1 MRISEASAAALEW
14 PAFCRLLGALAETEL
29 GRRRAEQLRP
39 TADAEALAARRQ
51 ATEEASRLL
60 ADGALVPPL
69 GEGVEALVPRLR
81 SGHPPLAGAE
91 ILQLAA
97 VLRAGVAVRDRIAA
111 ADPPLSALAA
121 LAAPL
126 SDPQPLIRRIERTL
140 DRRGAVRDD
149 ASPQLVALR
158 GRIQRARDELYGE
171 LGAVSA
177 RHREL
182 LTEETVP
189 LRGGRLMLMLNAG
202 ARGRIA
208 GLVHGRSASGQSY
221 YFEPLEVVEANN
233 TLQGAV
239 EEDEAERQRL
249 FAALLAD
256 LVAEA
261 AALERWVALLGLLD
275 YLQAVER
282 YARLAGARLAEVAS
296 PGVLRLV
303 AARHPLLDPRLAELR
318 ERALG
323 SAGHRGELVP
333 LDLELG
339 GERRVLVVTGPNA
352 GGKTVALKC
361 AGLLVVAAQSG
372 LPVPAAA
379 GSALPCCEALVAV
392 VGDEQDLLAD
402 RSTFS
407 GRLLR
412 LGEVWEA
419 RSPASLL
426 LVDELGSG
434 TDPEE
439 GAALA
444 VALLEGLV
452 ATRGL
457 AVVTTH
463 LVRLAAAALEQPGA
477 GCAAMEFEPE
487 SGRPTYR
494 LLSGP
499 PGGSEALALA
509 RRLGL
514 PRAWL
519 TRAEALLSPAQ
530 RDLRRLLAEVE
541 RSRQE
546 LATALRRA
554 QEEELAAAAAR
565 TRLEAEQ
572 QRLATERRE
581 LASGLARDLESFRR
595 TTRARLA
602 EEVERLRSEWE
613 AGRRRELA
621 ERATARLFEGAPRL
635 EIPAAPAAGAVR
647 EGERVVHRSLG
658 WSGRLERL
666 TDGTAEVSVGGK
678 RLRCDAADL
687 APAGGTAA
695 SRPRRVEVSE
705 PPRPDCPR
713 QLDLI
718 GERVEPALTAVD
730 EYLDRA
736 ARAGLSEVRLIH
748 GHGTGRLRQALRE
761 HLRGHPLAVS
771 WRPGDESEGGN
782 GATMVSLGR

>member
-14 PAFCRLLGALAETEL
+14 PSFRRLLGALAETEL
-29 GRRRAEQLRP
+29 GRRRAEELAP
-39 TADAEALAARRQ
+39 AGDLEALRARRQ
-51 ATEEASRLL
+51 VYEEASRLL
-60 ADGALVPPL
+60 ADGPLVPAL
-69 GEGVEALVPRLR
+69 GEGIGAIVPRLR
-81 SGHPPLAGAE
+81 SGHPPLAGGE

-97 VLRAGVAVRDRIAA
+97 ALRAADAA
-111 ADPPLSALAA
+111 RERLEEAEPPVPALAA

-126 SDPQPLIRRIERTL
+126 PDPRPLIRRIERTL
-140 DRRGAVRDD
+140 DRRGSVRDD

-158 GRIQRARDELYGE
+158 GRIQRSREELYGE
-171 LGAVSA
+171 LGGVRA

-189 LRGGRLMLMLNAG
+189 LRGGRLMLLLHAG
-202 ARGRIA
+202 ARGRIP
-208 GLVHGRSASGQSY
+208 GLVHGRSASGQSF

-249 FAALLAD
+249 FAELLAD
-256 LVAEA
+256 LA
-261 AALERWVALLGLLD
+261 ADAPALERWVALVGLLD

-282 YARLAGARLAEVAS
+282 FARLSGARLAEVAR
-296 PGVLRLV
+296 PGELRLH
-303 AARHPLLDPRLAELR
+303 AARHPLLDPRLAEVR

-323 SAGHRGELVP
+323 NAGHRGELVP

-339 GERRVLVVTGPNA
+339 GERRALVVTGPNA

-361 AGLLVVAAQSG
+361 AGLLALAAQSG
-372 LPVPAAA
+372 LPVPAAP
-379 GSALPCCEALVAV
+379 GSALPCCDSLVAV

-407 GRLLR
+407 GRLMR

-419 RSPASLL
+419 RSPAGLA

-452 ATRGL
+452 VSRGL

-463 LVRLAAAALEQPGA
+463 LVRLAAAALELPGA
-477 GCAAMEFEPE
+477 GCAAMEFEPA
-487 SGRPTYR
+487 SGRPTFR
-494 LLSGP
+494 LLPGP

-514 PRAWL
+514 PASWL
-519 TRAEALLSPAQ
+519 ARAEALLSPEQ

-541 RSRQE
+541 RTRQE
-546 LATALRRA
+546 LAAA
-554 QEEELAAAAAR
+554 LAAAREEGRAAER
-565 TRLEAEQ
+565 QRERLEAE
-572 QRLATERRE
+572 RAALAAERRE
-581 LASGLARDLESFRR
+581 LAAGLRRDLESFRR
-595 TTRARLA
+595 ATQARLGA
-602 EEVERLRSEWE
+602 EVERLRTEWE
-613 AGRRRELA
+613 EGRRRGLA
-621 ERATARLFEGAPRL
+621 ERAAARLFAEAPRL
-635 EIPAAPAAGAVR
+635 EVEAAVPGGPLRA
-647 EGERVVHRSLG
+647 GERVVHRSLG

-666 TDGTAEVSVGGK
+666 TDGEAEVSVAGK
-678 RLRCDAADL
+678 RLRCAAADL
-687 APAGGTAA
+687 APAAGGEERRARRAA
-695 SRPRRVEVSE
+695 VEE

-718 GERVEPALTAVD
+718 GERVEPALAAVD

-736 ARAGLSEVRLIH
+736 ARAGLPEVRLIH

-761 HLRGHPLAVS
+761 HLRGHPLATG

-782 GATMVSLGR
+782 GATLVALKG